1 MLSVLWPEWSIW
13 GCEPC
18 VLFRKLPA
26 AFLSS
31 KRFRI
36 PCRPCRKRWG
46 GYIETFT
53 FATDACVVCNEEG
66 RLLDLPY
73 NCDLLGVSFCGPIL
87 IIGINGDEFCDIPSD
102 MQKLF
107 RCLDKVER

>member
-1 MLSVLWPEWSIW
+1 MKVIFKAPGCLPE
-13 GCEPC
+13 
-18 VLFRKLPA
+18 FRD
-26 AFLSS
+26 
-31 KRFRI
+31 I
-36 PCRPCRKRWG
+36 PNTLEALQEAVG

-87 IIGINGDEFCDIPSD
+87 IVGVNGDEFCDIPSD

-107 RCLDKVER
+107 RCLDKVERNE